1 MYNTLY
7 VDADEAGVS
16 SSLSNI
22 SGQSYGGP
30 VSVPGQLRSFL
41 FGVMPLDPIALCIVS
56 GALLLAAAMA
66 CYIPDRRA
74 ARVDPMVALRAE

>member
-30 VSVPGQLRSFL
+30 VSVPGQLGTSLCQSRDRSGHKQPVYL
-41 FGVMPLDPIALCIVS
+41 QLKR
-56 GALLLAAAMA
+56 LA
-66 CYIPDRRA
+66 DS
-74 ARVDPMVALRAE
+74 